1 MPGVVEEQSRHF
13 IAQLSVT
20 QGSRPVGLTAIG
32 GIFPALKD
40 ITVLMVHRGE
50 HATVPPYEN
59 LVLEAGDLVIVA
71 PPRPAPAAPAHGPR
85 ELPTTE
91 RLARDSPGRDR
102 AKADNPRR
110 PAK

>member
-20 QGSRPVGLTAIG
+20 QGSRLVGLTAIG

-40 ITVLMVHRGE
+40 ITVLMVQRGE
-50 HATVPPYEN
+50 HAAVPPYEA

-71 PPRPAPAAPAHGPR
+71 AHRQALAHLAKRAPDLLHPHPPSAASHATPRAPAQ
-85 ELPTTE
+85 T
-91 RLARDSPGRDR
+91 
-102 AKADNPRR
+102 
-110 PAK
+110 